1 MVRSVLARF
10 WLLTLLL
17 MLLVQGGGGWSASAG
32 QLVEAT
38 ASYLPQDA
46 PGSERQRVDENATV
60 EVDDDDASR
69 DGDVGVEV
77 CEFLQ
82 ALSKPVVGT
91 PLLRSWRYRRP
102 EGGLDLLLFLR
113 AALPLRGPPSP
124 GLWRGPVRT

>member
-1 MVRSVLARF
+1 MRSVLARF

-17 MLLVQGGGGWSASAG
+17 LLVQGGGGAYASTG
-32 QLVEAT
+32 QLVGAS

-46 PGSERQRVDENATV
+46 PGAERQRVDENATI
-60 EVDDDDASR
+60 EVDDDDDASR

-77 CEFLQ
+77 CEILQ

-91 PLLRSWRYRRP
+91 SLLRSWRYRRT